1 MKWSLVRRYYGM
13 FAIAYQDV
21 LQARSIE
28 LVWLLLSILNTSVTV
43 LFWIAGFANGSIS
56 NKTSLPNIL
65 LYYVLV
71 VICSQ
76 GLMSHVEEDVSR
88 NDIREGGLV
97 KHLMHPISYFWFR
110 FWTEIPWRVGGFTMS
125 LLGLLIMMLLFH
137 LHLSIPLPA
146 LVNIVPICV
155 LLILALF
162 LSYCYKIVLSLTT
175 FWILEGWALF
185 EFMDIAVIF
194 LAGYLMPLPFF
205 PDWVQKIAFAL
216 PFAYMIY
223 MPVQAVMGQ
232 LDLTHLL
239 TAIGMQLLWIG
250 ILVCLYKLMWKRG
263 LAIFTGVGQ

>member
-1 MKWSLVRRYYGM
+1 
-13 FAIAYQDV
+13 
-21 LQARSIE
+21 
-28 LVWLLLSILNTSVTV
+28 
-43 LFWIAGFANGSIS
+43 
-56 NKTSLPNIL
+56 
-65 LYYVLV
+65 
-71 VICSQ
+71 
-76 GLMSHVEEDVSR
+76 
-88 NDIREGGLV
+88 LV